1 MDCICTVKCVVKC
14 IYFTKY
20 INHFLYIF
28 STKMEKELIM
38 FFKGQSDFFTLL
50 LYSNQQLM
58 TQADLDKLEAP
69 NAEKQDGSDYLLIKI
84 G

>member
-1 MDCICTVKCVVKC
+1 
-14 IYFTKY
+14 
-20 INHFLYIF
+20 
-28 STKMEKELIM
+28 MEKELIM